1 LFWGGGHNR
10 GMDEIPT
17 RLLKGRGAVSNASS
31 RYDSE
36 ARVRTDDGWGNDPDA
51 DPDLPP
57 LRTSV
62 MADASRT
69 VIAHN
74 KSPDIPF
81 DQSLNPYRGCEH
93 GCIYCYARPTHA
105 YLGFS
110 PGLDFETKLVA
121 KFDAPAIL
129 ERELRAKSYRCRP
142 LAMGTNTDPYQPIER
157 KYKITRGVLEVLSAY
172 GNPVTIVTKSAL
184 VARDADIL
192 AAMAKRG
199 LARVAISVTTLD
211 ADLARKM
218 EPRAAT
224 PSRRLGAIR
233 ALKDAGVPVG
243 VMVAPIIPTLTDPEM
258 EKILEAA
265 HAAGA
270 ESAGYVLLRLPLEIK
285 DLFQQWLDEHEPGRA
300 RHVLSLIRQSRD
312 GKLNDANFH
321 SRFSGSGAYAELI
334 EQRFHLATR
343 RLGLNRN
350 RWELDTSQFKPPA
363 QAGDQL
369 SLL

>member
-1 LFWGGGHNR
+1 
-10 GMDEIPT
+10 MDEIST

-350 RWELDTSQFKPPA
+350 RWELDTSQFKPPPR
-363 QAGDQL
+363 AGDQM

>member
-1 LFWGGGHNR
+1 
-10 GMDEIPT
+10 MDEIPT
-17 RLLKGRGAVSNASS
+17 RLRKGRGAVSNASS
-31 RYDSE
+31 RYDSA
-36 ARVRTDDGWGNDPDA
+36 ARVRTDDGWGNDPDE

-57 LRTSV
+57 LRTTV
-62 MADASRT
+62 MPDASRT

-121 KFDAPAIL
+121 KFDAPTIL
-129 ERELRAKSYRCRP
+129 EQELRAKSYRCRA

-157 KYKITRGVLEVLSAY
+157 TYKITRGILEVLSAF

-192 AAMAKRG
+192 GSMAARG

-233 ALKDAGVPVG
+233 
-243 VMVAPIIPTLTDPEM
+243 
-258 EKILEAA
+258 
-265 HAAGA
+265 
-270 ESAGYVLLRLPLEIK
+270 
-285 DLFQQWLDEHEPGRA
+285 
-300 RHVLSLIRQSRD
+300 SL
-312 GKLNDANFH
+312 
-321 SRFSGSGAYAELI
+321 
-334 EQRFHLATR
+334 
-343 RLGLNRN
+343 
-350 RWELDTSQFKPPA
+350 
-363 QAGDQL
+363 
-369 SLL
+369 